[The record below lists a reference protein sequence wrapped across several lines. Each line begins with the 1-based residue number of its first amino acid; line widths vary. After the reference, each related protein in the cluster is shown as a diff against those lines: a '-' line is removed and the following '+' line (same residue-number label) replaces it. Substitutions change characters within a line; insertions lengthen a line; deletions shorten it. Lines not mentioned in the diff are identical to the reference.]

1 MKACLTKSKWSLFLL
16 VDHPNGWASFVNFFQ
31 EDHQRFMHQW
41 TRVNRSQQKK
51 VGLDWPLRKNLQW
64 LHQMILFLKAVFGFF
79 KDSLISP
86 LYLAVHFRISGFHR
100 CAAHP
105 GDFHTMEE
113 LKTQI
118 FDLVGLEK
126 VKESMRTRNKTSC
139 DRIQVQEN
147 NKKSQRSLLLM
158 EEIRRAPPVLHEH
171 FIKHGMLHWKHPYPK
186 QMSLYF
192 KVLFLGIYLLLPLH
206 HKSTGDIFFQDAL
219 GLGRVR
225 EGRAQQVS
233 SLAVR

>member
-31 EDHQRFMHQW
+31 EDHQSFMHQW

-105 GDFHTMEE
+105 GDFHTMGSWKRRFSTWWVWRRWRN
-113 LKTQI
+113 LWGPVTKPVVTGSK
-118 FDLVGLEK
+118 FK
-126 VKESMRTRNKTSC
+126 RTTKNHSAAC
-139 DRIQVQEN
+139 CWW
-147 NKKSQRSLLLM
+147 KKSGEHHLFYMNILLNMGCYIENTLTQNKC
-158 EEIRRAPPVLHEH
+158 RYTLRC
-171 FIKHGMLHWKHPYPK
+171 
-186 QMSLYF
+186 YF
-192 KVLFLGIYLLLPLH
+192 
-206 HKSTGDIFFQDAL
+206 
-219 GLGRVR
+219 
-225 EGRAQQVS
+225 
-233 SLAVR
+233 